1 MKESWRTTGQS
12 LAASLDGPRF
22 CGFERLQRAIFF
34 AVFMIWSSLVRAIA
48 CVCSVEFRA
57 RMLTIIRTRTLPMT
71 LSSSLSGPLVEPRV
85 IRKQYAMEMAVE
97 RTRLLYQGSLLP
109 TLFMLINGLVCAGLL
124 WSPQR
129 YLLVSIW
136 LIWLLSLVALRVIQ
150 VAAFDSAMP
159 SRQAQPIW
167 RRMFLLGSAIS
178 GLTLAA
184 AGIALVPTDSFLQ
197 QAWVFGLIG
206 AATLSAS
213 VAYAVSLPAFL
224 SFTLPCLLPAI
235 GYLFWGG
242 DEQQQGWGWLGLI
255 LLGSLSVVA
264 WQVNRLI
271 QRELMRRFQN
281 QALIE
286 HLQQAQ
292 SRSEL
297 LNQELAREIEQRRHA
312 EEELREA
319 QVGLESRVA
328 QRSRELDAANQALSK
343 SEARLALALK
353 ASELG
358 LWDWNLQTDEVH
370 HTQLKEL
377 FGIEPE
383 FVTAM
388 LSHLKPRLHPL
399 DLPPLRRALVEHLK
413 GRTEDYQIEYR
424 VRHGD
429 GHWVWIEDRGRAVE
443 RGANG
448 RVIRMVGTRRDISVS
463 KGLEEQRQLAATVFE
478 AASEGI
484 VIFDPDYALIA
495 VNQAFSRVTGY
506 QIEDL
511 LGRNVVEL
519 PCSRDARRHY
529 PAIHQALEQ
538 HGSWQGELVEARKN
552 GELYPQWLQ
561 LNVVRDIR
569 GNVSHIVGFFADL
582 SARRESEERMRYL
595 THYDELTGLANR
607 SLFRERLNE
616 AHQRVRQGGRSLAL
630 LHINLDRFKLLN
642 DSLGHEVADQMLQKM
657 ARRLVNALPE
667 ADTIARLSG
676 DEFAVLFDAY
686 GNLSSLARVATRLS
700 TKLRLPLTV
709 EGHELVVSASMGI
722 SMLPDNARE
731 ISALVSQSNM
741 AMQHAKHLGGNN
753 FQFYTDSLQASTLE
767 RLQLENHLRKA
778 IEEKQLKVFYQPKL
792 CLATG
797 RLNAAEALVRWDHP
811 TMGRVPPGDF
821 IGLAEE
827 TGLIGP
833 IGEFVLRQACWQ
845 ACEWQRQGLE
855 PIRVSVNLSVHQLR
869 QGKLVSL
876 VRQVLEETGLAP
888 HYLELELTESQLLDS
903 VEHIIATFQQLRDLG
918 VKLAIDD
925 FGTGYS
931 SLSYLKRIPV
941 DYVKIDQAFIRG
953 LGEGG
958 EDAAITR
965 AIIAMAHGLSLKV
978 VAEGVERPEQLEF
991 LKAEL
996 CDEVQGYLISRPVEA
1011 FAVAE
1016 LLRADNPFA

>member
-1 MKESWRTTGQS
+1 
-12 LAASLDGPRF
+12 
-22 CGFERLQRAIFF
+22 
-34 AVFMIWSSLVRAIA
+34 
-48 CVCSVEFRA
+48 
-57 RMLTIIRTRTLPMT
+57 MT
-71 LSSSLSGPLVEPRV
+71 LSSGPSGPFVEPRV
-85 IRKQYAMEMAVE
+85 VRKQYAMEMAVE

-109 TLFMLINGLVCAGLL
+109 TLFMLLNGLVCAWLL
-124 WSPQR
+124 WSPER
-129 YLLVSIW
+129 YWLVSVW
-136 LIWLLSLVALRVIQ
+136 MVWLLALVALRVIQ
-150 VAAFDSAMP
+150 VAAFDSAIP
-159 SRQAQPIW
+159 SRQAQPVW
-167 RRMFLLGSAIS
+167 RRMFLLGSAVS
-178 GLTLAA
+178 GLTLAC
-184 AGIALVPTDSFLQ
+184 AGIALMPTDNFLQ

-206 AATLSAS
+206 AAILSAS

-242 DEQQQGWGWLGLI
+242 DEQQRGWGWLGLI
-255 LLGSLSVVA
+255 LLVSLSVVA

-271 QRELMRRFQN
+271 QMGLLRRFQN

-292 SRSEL
+292 SRSEQLNSEL
-297 LNQELAREIEQRRHA
+297 LREVEQRRRA
-312 EEELREA
+312 EEQLREA

-328 QRSRELDAANQALSK
+328 QRSLELDAANQALSK

-353 ASELG
+353 ASQLG

-370 HTQLKEL
+370 HSHIKEL
-377 FGIEPE
+377 FGLEPE
-383 FVTAM
+383 FVRAM
-388 LSHLKPRLHPL
+388 LSHLKPLLHPE
-399 DLPPLRRALVEHLK
+399 DLPLLKRALVEHLK
-413 GRTEDYQIEYR
+413 GRTEDYLVEYR
-424 VRHGD
+424 VRHAD
-429 GHWVWIEDRGRAVE
+429 GRWVWIEDRGRAVE
-443 RGANG
+443 RGPGG
-448 RVIRMVGTRRDISVS
+448 RVLRMVGTRRDISAS
-463 KGLEEQRQLAATVFE
+463 KQQEEQCRLAAMVFE

-484 VIFDPDYALIA
+484 VILDPDYVLLA

-506 QIEDL
+506 QIEDML
-511 LGRNVVEL
+511 RRNVVDL
-519 PCSRDARRHY
+519 PCSRDARRHF
-529 PAIHQALEQ
+529 PVIHQALEQ

-561 LNVVRDIR
+561 LNVVRDTR
-569 GNVSHIVGFFADL
+569 GKVSHIVGFFADL

-607 SLFRERLNE
+607 SLFRERLRE
-616 AHQRVRQGGRSLAL
+616 AHQRMRQGGRSLAL
-630 LHINLDRFKLLN
+630 VHINLDRFKLLN
-642 DSLGHEVADQMLQKM
+642 DSLGHDIADQLLQKM

-686 GNLSSLARVATRLS
+686 GSLSSLTRVATRLS
-700 TKLRLPLTV
+700 AKLRLPITV

-722 SMLPDNARE
+722 SMLPDSARE
-731 ISALVSQSNM
+731 IPALISQSNI

-753 FQFYTDSLQASTLE
+753 FQFYTASLQASTLE
-767 RLQLENHLRKA
+767 RLQLENQLRKA
-778 IEEKQLKVFYQPKL
+778 VEEHQLKVFYQPKL

-811 TMGRVPPGDF
+811 DLGRVPPGDF

-827 TGLIGP
+827 IGLIGP

-845 ACEWQRQGLE
+845 ACEWQRQGL
-855 PIRVSVNLSVHQLR
+855 PAIRVSVNLSVHQLR

-876 VRQVLEETGLAP
+876 VRSVLEETGLAP
-888 HYLELELTESQLLDS
+888 HFLELELTESHLLDS
-903 VEHIIATFQQLRDLG
+903 VEHIVSTFQQLRDLG

-953 LGEGG
+953 LSEGG
-958 EDAAITR
+958 ADAAITR

-978 VAEGVERPEQLEF
+978 VAEGVEHPGQLAF
-991 LKAEL
+991 LKEQK
-996 CDEVQGYLISRPVEA
+996 CDEVQGYLISRPVD
-1011 FAVAE
+1011 AE
-1016 LLRADNPFA
+1016 GLAALLRAETL

>member
-1 MKESWRTTGQS
+1 
-12 LAASLDGPRF
+12 
-22 CGFERLQRAIFF
+22 
-34 AVFMIWSSLVRAIA
+34 
-48 CVCSVEFRA
+48 
-57 RMLTIIRTRTLPMT
+57 
-71 LSSSLSGPLVEPRV
+71 
-85 IRKQYAMEMAVE
+85 MEMAVE

-129 YLLVSIW
+129 YFLVSVW
-136 LIWLLSLVALRVIQ
+136 LVWLLSLVALRVIQ
-150 VAAFDSAMP
+150 VAAFDSAIP
-159 SRQAQPIW
+159 NRQAHPIW
-167 RRMFLLGSAIS
+167 RRMFLLGSGLT
-178 GLTLAA
+178 GLTLAG
-184 AGIALVPTDSFLQ
+184 AGIALVPADNFIQ

-206 AATLSAS
+206 AAALSAS

-235 GYLFWGG
+235 AYMFWGA
-242 DEQQQGWGWLGLI
+242 DEQQEGWGWFGLI
-255 LLGSLSVVA
+255 LLGALSVVA

-271 QRELMRRFQN
+271 DRGLMRRFQN
-281 QALIE
+281 QSLIE

-292 SRSEL
+292 SCSDQ
-297 LNQELAREIEQRRHA
+297 LNQKLAKEIEQRRRA
-312 EEELREA
+312 EDELREI
-319 QVGLESRVA
+319 QVDLENRVA
-328 QRSRELDAANQALSK
+328 QRSLELDAANQALSK

-370 HTQLKEL
+370 HTQILEL
-377 FGIEPE
+377 FGLEPE
-383 FVTAM
+383 QVTAI
-388 LSHLKPRLHPL
+388 LRHLKPRLHPE
-399 DLPPLRRALVEHLK
+399 DLPGLKRALVEHLK

-443 RGANG
+443 RADNG
-448 RVIRMVGTRRDISVS
+448 RVIRMVGTRRDISAS
-463 KGLEEQRQLAATVFE
+463 KSLEEQRQLAATVFE

-484 VIFDPDYALIA
+484 VIFDPNYVLIA
-495 VNQAFSRVTGY
+495 INQAFSRVTGY
-506 QIEDL
+506 DIDDMI
-511 LGRNVVEL
+511 GRNVVEL

-529 PAIHQALEQ
+529 AAIHQALEQ
-538 HGSWQGELVEARKN
+538 EGSWQGELVETRKN
-552 GELYPQWLQ
+552 GEMYPQWLQ
-561 LNVVRDIR
+561 LNAVRDTR

-607 SLFRERLNE
+607 AMFRERLSE
-616 AHQRVRQGGRSLAL
+616 AHQRVRQGGYRSLAL
-630 LHINLDRFKLLN
+630 LHINLDRFKQLN
-642 DSLGHEVADQMLQKM
+642 DSLGHEVADQLLQKM
-657 ARRLVNALPE
+657 SRRLVNALPE

-676 DEFAVLFDAY
+676 DEFAVLFNAY
-686 GNLSSLARVATRLS
+686 GNLSSLARVATRLAS
-700 TKLRLPLTV
+700 KLRVPVTID
-709 EGHELVVSASMGI
+709 GHELVVSASMGI
-722 SMLPDNARE
+722 SLLPDSARE
-731 ISALVSQSNM
+731 VSALVNQSNM
-741 AMQHAKHLGGNN
+741 AMQHAKHLGGDN

-778 IEEKQLKVFYQPKL
+778 IEDKQLKVFYQPKL

-855 PIRVSVNLSVHQLR
+855 AIRVSVNLSVHQLR

-888 HYLELELTESQLLDS
+888 HLLELELTESQLLDS

-953 LGEGG
+953 LDEGS

-965 AIIAMAHGLSLKV
+965 AIIAMAHGLKLKV
-978 VAEGVERPEQLEF
+978 VAEGVEREEQLEF
-991 LKAEL
+991 LKTER

-1011 FAVAE
+1011 ETLAGLLHAQVAS
-1016 LLRADNPFA
+1016 

>member
-1 MKESWRTTGQS
+1 
-12 LAASLDGPRF
+12 
-22 CGFERLQRAIFF
+22 
-34 AVFMIWSSLVRAIA
+34 
-48 CVCSVEFRA
+48 
-57 RMLTIIRTRTLPMT
+57 MT
-71 LSSSLSGPLVEPRV
+71 LSSDLSGPTVEPRV

-129 YLLVSIW
+129 YFLVTVW
-136 LIWLLSLVALRVIQ
+136 LVWLLSLVALRVIQ
-150 VAAFDSAMP
+150 VAAFDSAIP
-159 SRQAQPIW
+159 NRQAHPIW
-167 RRMFLLGSAIS
+167 RRMFLLGSGLT
-178 GLTLAA
+178 GLTLAG
-184 AGIALVPTDSFLQ
+184 AGIALVPADNFIQ

-206 AATLSAS
+206 AAALSAS

-235 GYLFWGG
+235 AYMFWGG
-242 DEQQQGWGWLGLI
+242 DEQQQGWGWFGLI
-255 LLGSLSVVA
+255 LLGALSVVA

-271 QRELMRRFQN
+271 DRGLMRRFQN
-281 QALIE
+281 QSLIE

-292 SRSEL
+292 NRSDQ
-297 LNQELAREIEQRRHA
+297 LNQKLAEEVEQRRRA
-312 EEELREA
+312 EDELREI
-319 QVGLESRVA
+319 QVDLENRVA
-328 QRSRELDAANQALSK
+328 QRSLELDAANQALSK

-370 HTQLKEL
+370 HTLVQEL
-377 FGIEPE
+377 FGLEPE

-388 LSHLKPRLHPL
+388 LRHLKPRLHPE
-399 DLPPLRRALVEHLK
+399 DLPALRRALVDHLK
-413 GRTEDYQIEYR
+413 GRTEDYQVEYR
-424 VRHGD
+424 VRHGN

-443 RGANG
+443 RAENG
-448 RVIRMVGTRRDISVS
+448 RVTRMVGTRRDISVS
-463 KGLEEQRQLAATVFE
+463 KALEEQQQLAATVFE

-484 VIFDPDYALIA
+484 VIFDPNYALIA
-495 VNQAFSRVTGY
+495 ANQAFSRVTGY
-506 QIEDL
+506 EIEDM

-529 PAIHQALEQ
+529 GAIHQALEQ
-538 HGSWQGELVEARKN
+538 HGSWQGELVETRKN
-552 GELYPQWLQ
+552 GEMYPQWLQ
-561 LNVVRDIR
+561 LSAVRDTR
-569 GNVSHIVGFFADL
+569 GKVSHIVGFFADL

-607 SLFRERLNE
+607 SMFRERLNE
-616 AHQRVRQGGRSLAL
+616 AHQRVRQGGYRSLAL
-630 LHINLDRFKLLN
+630 LHINLDRFKQLN
-642 DSLGHEVADQMLQKM
+642 DSLGHEVADHLLQKM
-657 ARRLVNALPE
+657 ARRLINALPE

-676 DEFAVLFDAY
+676 DEFAVLFNSY
-686 GNLSSLARVATRLS
+686 GNLSSLARVATRLAA
-700 TKLRLPLTV
+700 KLRLPVTV

-722 SMLPDNARE
+722 SLLPDNARE

-741 AMQHAKHLGGNN
+741 AMQHAKHLGGDN

-767 RLQLENHLRKA
+767 RLQLENQLRKA

-797 RLNAAEALVRWDHP
+797 KLNAAEALVRWDHP

-845 ACEWQRQGLE
+845 ACEWQRLGLE

-953 LGEGG
+953 LGEGS

-965 AIIAMAHGLSLKV
+965 AIIAMAHGLSLRV

-991 LKAEL
+991 LKAER
-996 CDEVQGYLISRPVEA
+996 CDEVQGYLVSRPVEA
-1011 FAVAE
+1011 DTMAG
-1016 LLRADNPFA
+1016 LLHAQAAGREGGVPFLSS

>member
-1 MKESWRTTGQS
+1 
-12 LAASLDGPRF
+12 
-22 CGFERLQRAIFF
+22 
-34 AVFMIWSSLVRAIA
+34 
-48 CVCSVEFRA
+48 
-57 RMLTIIRTRTLPMT
+57 MT
-71 LSSSLSGPLVEPRV
+71 LSSDLSGPAVEPRV
-85 IRKQYAMEMAVE
+85 IRKQYAMEMVVE

-109 TLFMLINGLVCAGLL
+109 TLFMLINGLVCAWLL
-124 WSPQR
+124 WSPPR
-129 YLLVSIW
+129 YVLVSVW
-136 LIWLLSLVALRVIQ
+136 LVWLLSLVALRVIQ
-150 VAAFDSAMP
+150 VAAFDSAIP
-159 SRQAQPIW
+159 HRQAHPIW
-167 RRMFLLGSAIS
+167 RRMFMLGSALT
-178 GLTLAA
+178 GLTLAG
-184 AGIALVPTDSFLQ
+184 AGIALVPADNFMQ

-206 AATLSAS
+206 AAALSAS

-242 DEQQQGWGWLGLI
+242 DEQGQGWGWFGLI
-255 LLGSLSVVA
+255 LLGALSVVA

-271 QRELMRRFQN
+271 DSGLLRRFQN

-292 SRSEL
+292 SDSDR
-297 LNQELAREIEQRRHA
+297 LNYKLAKEIDQRRRA
-312 EEELREA
+312 EDELRA
-319 QVGLESRVA
+319 IQTGLESRIA
-328 QRSRELDAANQALSK
+328 HRSLELDAANQALSK

-370 HTQLKEL
+370 HTHLQEL
-377 FGIEPE
+377 FGLEPE

-388 LSHLKPRLHPL
+388 LRHLKPRLHPD
-399 DLPPLRRALVEHLK
+399 DLPSLKRALVEHLK
-413 GRTEDYQIEYR
+413 GRSEDYQVEYR

-443 RGANG
+443 RSDNG

-463 KGLEEQRQLAATVFE
+463 KSLEVQRQLAATVFE

-484 VIFDPDYALIA
+484 VIFDPNYALIA

-506 QIEDL
+506 AVEDM
-511 LGRNVVEL
+511 LGRNVVDL

-529 PAIHQALEQ
+529 ATIHQALEQ
-538 HGSWQGELVEARKN
+538 HGTWQGELVETRKN

-561 LNVVRDIR
+561 LNTVRDTR
-569 GNVSHIVGFFADL
+569 GSVSHIVGFFADL

-607 SLFRERLNE
+607 SLFRERLGE
-616 AHQRVRQGGRSLAL
+616 AHQRVRQGGYRSLAL

-642 DSLGHEVADQMLQKM
+642 DSLGHEIADQLLQKM

-676 DEFAVLFDAY
+676 DEFAVLFNAY

-700 TKLRLPLTV
+700 TKLRLPVTV
-709 EGHELVVSASMGI
+709 EGHELVVSASIGI
-722 SMLPDNARE
+722 SMLPDTARD
-731 ISALVSQSNM
+731 ISALVSQSNI

-767 RLQLENHLRKA
+767 RWQLENQLRKA

-811 TMGRVPPGDF
+811 TLGNVPPGDF

-827 TGLIGP
+827 AGLIGP

-845 ACEWQRQGLE
+845 ACEWQRQGLA

-869 QGKLVSL
+869 QGKVVSL

-888 HYLELELTESQLLDS
+888 HNLELELTESHLLDS
-903 VEHIIATFQQLRDLG
+903 VEHIIATFQQLRNLG

-953 LGEGG
+953 LGESTV
-958 EDAAITR
+958 DAAITR

-991 LKAEL
+991 LKAER
-996 CDEVQGYLISRPVEA
+996 CDEVQGYLVSRPVEA
-1011 FAVAE
+1011 DGLLQ
-1016 LLRADNPFA
+1016 LLRADAMPL

>member
-1 MKESWRTTGQS
+1 
-12 LAASLDGPRF
+12 
-22 CGFERLQRAIFF
+22 
-34 AVFMIWSSLVRAIA
+34 MILRSD
-48 CVCSVEFRA
+48 
-57 RMLTIIRTRTLPMT
+57 
-71 LSSSLSGPLVEPRV
+71 LSGPSVEPRI

-109 TLFMLINGLVCAGLL
+109 TLFMLTNGLVCVGLL

-129 YLLVSIW
+129 YFVVSVW

-150 VAAFDSAMP
+150 VAAFDSAIP
-159 SRQAQPIW
+159 HRQAHPVW
-167 RRMFLLGSAIS
+167 RRMFMLGSAMT
-178 GLTLAA
+178 GLTLAG
-184 AGIALVPTDSFLQ
+184 AGIALVPADNFMQ

-206 AATLSAS
+206 AAALSAS

-242 DEQQQGWGWLGLI
+242 DEQEQGWGWFGLI

-271 QRELMRRFQN
+271 NQGLLRRFQN

-292 SRSEL
+292 RRSDQ
-297 LNQELAREIEQRRHA
+297 LNHELAREVDQRGRA
-312 EEELREA
+312 EDELRET
-319 QVGLESRVA
+319 QVDLENRVA
-328 QRSRELDAANQALSK
+328 QRSLELDAANQALSK

-370 HTQLKEL
+370 HTQLQEL
-377 FGIEPE
+377 FGLEPE
-383 FVTAM
+383 YVTAM
-388 LSHLKPRLHPL
+388 LSHLKPRLHPE
-399 DLPPLRRALVEHLK
+399 DLPSLRRALVEHLK
-413 GRTEDYQIEYR
+413 GRSEDYQIEYR
-424 VRHGD
+424 VRHSD

-443 RGANG
+443 RSENG
-448 RVIRMVGTRRDISVS
+448 RVIRMVGTRRDISAS
-463 KGLEEQRQLAATVFE
+463 KGQEEQRQLAAMVFE

-484 VIFDPDYALIA
+484 VILDPGYALIA
-495 VNQAFSRVTGY
+495 ANQAFSRVTGY
-506 QIEDL
+506 EIDDM

-529 PAIHQALEQ
+529 VAIRQALEQ
-538 HGSWQGELVEARKN
+538 HGSWQGELVETRKN

-561 LNVVRDIR
+561 LNVVRDSR
-569 GNVSHIVGFFADL
+569 GKVSHIVGFFADL

-595 THYDELTGLANR
+595 AHYDELTGLANR
-607 SLFRERLNE
+607 SLFRERLHE
-616 AHQRVRQGGRSLAL
+616 AHQRVRQGGRRSLAL
-630 LHINLDRFKLLN
+630 LHVNLDRFKLLN
-642 DSLGHEVADQMLQKM
+642 DSLGHEIADQLLQKM

-686 GNLSSLARVATRLS
+686 GNLSSLARMATRLS
-700 TKLRLPLTV
+700 AKLCLPITV
-709 EGHELVVSASMGI
+709 DGHELVMSASMGI
-722 SMLPDNARE
+722 SLLPDTARE

-767 RLQLENHLRKA
+767 RLQLENQLRKA
-778 IEEKQLKVFYQPKL
+778 IEDKQLKVFYQPKL

-797 RLNAAEALVRWDHP
+797 RLNAAEALVRWHHP
-811 TMGRVPPGDF
+811 TLGQVPPGDF

-827 TGLIGP
+827 TGLIGA

-845 ACEWQRQGLE
+845 ACEWQRQGLQ

-888 HYLELELTESQLLDS
+888 HNLELELTESQLLDS

-953 LGEGG
+953 LGESS

-991 LKAEL
+991 LKAEG

-1011 FAVAE
+1011 ANLVE
-1016 LLRADNPFA
+1016 LLRRDADPL

>member
-1 MKESWRTTGQS
+1 
-12 LAASLDGPRF
+12 
-22 CGFERLQRAIFF
+22 
-34 AVFMIWSSLVRAIA
+34 
-48 CVCSVEFRA
+48 
-57 RMLTIIRTRTLPMT
+57 MT
-71 LSSSLSGPLVEPRV
+71 LSFDLSGPSVEPRV
-85 IRKQYAMEMAVE
+85 IRKRYAMEMAVE

-129 YLLVSIW
+129 YFLVSVW
-136 LIWLLSLVALRVIQ
+136 LVWLLSLVALRVIQ
-150 VAAFDSAMP
+150 VAAFDSAIP
-159 SRQAQPIW
+159 NRQAHPIW
-167 RRMFLLGSAIS
+167 RRMFLLGSGLT
-178 GLTLAA
+178 GLTLAG
-184 AGIALVPTDSFLQ
+184 AGIALVPADNFIQ

-206 AATLSAS
+206 AAALSAS

-235 GYLFWGG
+235 AYMFWGG
-242 DEQQQGWGWLGLI
+242 EEQGHGWGWFGLI
-255 LLGSLSVVA
+255 LLGALSVVA

-271 QRELMRRFQN
+271 DRGLLRRFQN

-286 HLQQAQ
+286 HLQQVQ
-292 SRSEL
+292 NCSDQ
-297 LNQELAREIEQRRHA
+297 LNQELTREIDQRRRA
-312 EEELREA
+312 EDELREI
-319 QVGLESRVA
+319 QVDLESRVA
-328 QRSRELDAANQALSK
+328 QRSLELDAANQALSK

-370 HTQLKEL
+370 HTQIQEL
-377 FGIEPE
+377 FGLEPE
-383 FVTAM
+383 QVTAI
-388 LSHLKPRLHPL
+388 LRHLKPRLHPD
-399 DLPPLRRALVEHLK
+399 DLPALKRALVEHLK

-443 RGANG
+443 RADNG
-448 RVIRMVGTRRDISVS
+448 RVIRMVGTRRDISAS
-463 KGLEEQRQLAATVFE
+463 KAQEEQRQLAATVFE

-484 VIFDPDYALIA
+484 VIFDPGYALIA

-506 QIEDL
+506 EIEEM

-529 PAIHQALEQ
+529 GAIHQALEQ
-538 HGSWQGELVEARKN
+538 HGSWQGELVETRKN
-552 GELYPQWLQ
+552 GEMYPQWLQ
-561 LNVVRDIR
+561 LNAVRDLR
-569 GNVSHIVGFFADL
+569 GNVSHIVGFFSDL

-595 THYDELTGLANR
+595 THHDELTGLANR
-607 SLFRERLNE
+607 SMFRERLGE
-616 AHQRVRQGGRSLAL
+616 AHQRVRQGGYRSLAL
-630 LHINLDRFKLLN
+630 LHINLDRFKQLN
-642 DSLGHEVADQMLQKM
+642 DSLGHEVADQLLRKM

-676 DEFAVLFDAY
+676 DEFAVLFNAY
-686 GNLSSLARVATRLS
+686 GNLSSLARVATRLAA
-700 TKLRLPLTV
+700 KLRLPVTV

-722 SMLPDNARE
+722 SLLPDNARE
-731 ISALVSQSNM
+731 ISALVNQANM

-753 FQFYTDSLQASTLE
+753 FQFYTDSLQTSTLE

-778 IEEKQLKVFYQPKL
+778 VEDKQLKVFYQPKL

-797 RLNAAEALVRWDHP
+797 KLNAAEALVRWDHP

-845 ACEWQRQGLE
+845 ACEWQRLGLE
-855 PIRVSVNLSVHQLR
+855 AIRVSVNLSVHQLR

-888 HYLELELTESQLLDS
+888 QYLELELTESQLLDS
-903 VEHIIATFQQLRDLG
+903 VEHIIATFRQLRDLG

-953 LGEGG
+953 LGEGTP
-958 EDAAITR
+958 DAAITR
-965 AIIAMAHGLSLKV
+965 AIIAMAHGLKLKV

-991 LKAEL
+991 LKTER

-1011 FAVAE
+1011 EVLAGLLQAQVAS
-1016 LLRADNPFA
+1016 

>member
-1 MKESWRTTGQS
+1 
-12 LAASLDGPRF
+12 
-22 CGFERLQRAIFF
+22 
-34 AVFMIWSSLVRAIA
+34 
-48 CVCSVEFRA
+48 
-57 RMLTIIRTRTLPMT
+57 MT
-71 LSSSLSGPLVEPRV
+71 LSSDLSGPPVDPRV

-109 TLFMLINGLVCAGLL
+109 TLFMLTNGLVCAGLL

-129 YLLVSIW
+129 YFLVTVW
-136 LIWLLSLVALRVIQ
+136 LVWLLSLVALRVIQ
-150 VAAFDSAMP
+150 VAAFDSAIP
-159 SRQAQPIW
+159 NRQAHPIW
-167 RRMFLLGSAIS
+167 WRMFLLGSGLT
-178 GLTLAA
+178 GLTLAG
-184 AGIALVPTDSFLQ
+184 AGIALVPADNFIQ

-206 AATLSAS
+206 AAALSAS

-235 GYLFWGG
+235 AYMFWGQ
-242 DEQQQGWGWLGLI
+242 EQGWGWFGLI
-255 LLGSLSVVA
+255 LLGALSVVA

-271 QRELMRRFQN
+271 DRGLLQRFQN

-292 SRSEL
+292 HCSDQ
-297 LNQELAREIEQRRHA
+297 LNQKLAREIDQRRRA
-312 EEELREA
+312 EAELREI
-319 QVGLESRVA
+319 QTDLEGRVA
-328 QRSRELDAANQALSK
+328 QRSLELDAANQALSK

-370 HTQLKEL
+370 HTHIQEL
-377 FGIEPE
+377 FGLEPE
-383 FVTAM
+383 YVTAM
-388 LSHLKPRLHPL
+388 LRHLKPRLHPD
-399 DLPPLRRALVEHLK
+399 DLPALRKALVEHLK
-413 GRTEDYQIEYR
+413 GRTDDYQIEYR
-424 VRHGD
+424 VRHSA

-443 RGANG
+443 RAENG

-463 KGLEEQRQLAATVFE
+463 KALEEQQQLAATVFE

-484 VIFDPDYALIA
+484 VIFDPNYSLIA

-506 QIEDL
+506 EIEDM

-529 PAIHQALEQ
+529 ADIHQALEQ
-538 HGSWQGELVEARKN
+538 HGSWQGELVETRKN
-552 GELYPQWLQ
+552 GEMYPQWLQ
-561 LNVVRDIR
+561 LSTVRDGR
-569 GNVSHIVGFFADL
+569 GKVSHIVGFFADL

-607 SLFRERLNE
+607 SMFRERLSE
-616 AHQRVRQGGRSLAL
+616 AHQRVRQGSHRNLAL
-630 LHINLDRFKLLN
+630 LHINLDRFKQLN
-642 DSLGHEVADQMLQKM
+642 DSLGHEVADQLLQKI

-676 DEFAVLFDAY
+676 DEFAVLFNAY
-686 GNLSSLARVATRLS
+686 GNLSSLARVATRLA
-700 TKLRLPLTV
+700 TKLRLPVTV

-722 SMLPDNARE
+722 SLLPDNARE

-767 RLQLENHLRKA
+767 RLQLENQLRKA
-778 IEEKQLKVFYQPKL
+778 VDEKQLKVFYQPKL

-797 RLNAAEALVRWDHP
+797 KLKAAEALVRWDHP

-845 ACEWQRQGLE
+845 ACEWQRMGLE

-888 HYLELELTESQLLDS
+888 HFLELELTESQLLDS

-953 LGEGG
+953 LGEGT

-978 VAEGVERPEQLEF
+978 VAEGVERREQLEF
-991 LKAEL
+991 LKQEQ
-996 CDEVQGYLISRPVEA
+996 CDEVQGYLISRPIEA
-1011 FAVAE
+1011 DGLAG
-1016 LLRADNPFA
+1016 LLCEQKHGLGTRPAGPF

>member
-1 MKESWRTTGQS
+1 
-12 LAASLDGPRF
+12 
-22 CGFERLQRAIFF
+22 
-34 AVFMIWSSLVRAIA
+34 
-48 CVCSVEFRA
+48 
-57 RMLTIIRTRTLPMT
+57 MT
-71 LSSSLSGPLVEPRV
+71 LRSDLSGPFLEPKV
-85 IRKQYAMEMAVE
+85 IRQHYAMEMAVE

-109 TLFMLINGLVCAGLL
+109 TLFMLLNGLVCAWLL
-124 WSPQR
+124 WSPER
-129 YLLVSIW
+129 YWLVSVW
-136 LIWLLSLVALRVIQ
+136 LIWLLALVALRVIQ

-159 SRQAQPIW
+159 GRQAQPVW
-167 RRMFLLGSAIS
+167 RRMFLLGSAFS
-178 GLTLAA
+178 GLTLAC

-206 AATLSAS
+206 AAILSAS

-224 SFTLPCLLPAI
+224 SFALPCLLPAI
-235 GYLFWGG
+235 GFLFWGG
-242 DEQQQGWGWLGLI
+242 DEQQRGWGWLGLI
-255 LLGSLSVVA
+255 LLVALSVVA

-271 QRELMRRFQN
+271 HRGLLRRFQN

-292 SRSEL
+292 LRSDQ
-297 LNQELAREIEQRRHA
+297 LNSELAREVQQRSRA
-312 EEELREA
+312 EDELREA
-319 QVGLESRVA
+319 QVGLEGRVT
-328 QRSRELDAANQALSK
+328 QRSLELDAANSALVK

-358 LWDWNLQTDEVH
+358 LWDWDLQTDEVH
-370 HTQLKEL
+370 HTQVKEL
-377 FGIEPE
+377 FGLEPAY
-383 FVTAM
+383 VTAM
-388 LSHLKPRLHPL
+388 LGHLKPRLHPE
-399 DLPPLRRALVEHLK
+399 DLPLLKRALIEHLK
-413 GRTEDYQIEYR
+413 GRSEDYQVEYR
-424 VRHGD
+424 VRHAE
-429 GHWVWIEDRGRAVE
+429 GHWVWVEDRGRAVE
-443 RGANG
+443 RAASG
-448 RVIRMVGTRRDISVS
+448 RVIRMVGTRRDISTG
-463 KGLEEQRQLAATVFE
+463 KELEEQRSLAATVFE

-484 VIFDPDYALIA
+484 VILDPDYALIA
-495 VNQAFSRVTGY
+495 ANQAFSQVTGY
-506 QIEDL
+506 QIDDM
-511 LGRNVVEL
+511 LGRNLVEL

-529 PAIHQALEQ
+529 AQIRQALEQ
-538 HGSWQGELVEARKN
+538 QGRWQGELVEARKN

-561 LNVVRDIR
+561 LNVVRDKR
-569 GNVSHIVGFFADL
+569 GTVSHLVGFFADL

-607 SLFRERLNE
+607 SLFRERLAE
-616 AHQRVRQGGRSLAL
+616 AQVRVRQGGRSLAL
-630 LHINLDRFKLLN
+630 MHINLDRFKLLN
-642 DSLGHEVADQMLQKM
+642 DSLGHDVADQMLQKM

-686 GNLSSLARVATRLS
+686 GNLSSLTRVATRLLS
-700 TKLRLPLTV
+700 KLRLPLTV
-709 EGHELVVSASMGI
+709 DGHELVVSASMGI
-722 SMLPDNARE
+722 SLLPDSARE
-731 ISALVSQSNM
+731 ISALISQSNM
-741 AMQHAKHLGGNN
+741 AMHYAKHLGGNN
-753 FQFYTDSLQASTLE
+753 FQFYTHSLQASTLE
-767 RLQLENHLRKA
+767 RLQLENQLRKA
-778 IEEKQLKVFYQPKL
+778 LEERQLKVFYQPKL
-792 CLATG
+792 CLASG

-811 TMGRVPPGDF
+811 SMGRVPPGDF

-855 PIRVSVNLSVHQLR
+855 PIRVSVNLSVYQLR

-903 VEHIIATFQQLRDLG
+903 VEHIISTFQQLRDLG

-953 LGEGG
+953 LTAGSA
-958 EDAAITR
+958 DAAITR

-978 VAEGVERPEQLEF
+978 VAEGVEHPEQLAF
-991 LKAEL
+991 LKAEQ

-1011 FAVAE
+1011 DDVAT
-1016 LLRADNPFA
+1016 LLRAQGVL

>member
-1 MKESWRTTGQS
+1 
-12 LAASLDGPRF
+12 
-22 CGFERLQRAIFF
+22 
-34 AVFMIWSSLVRAIA
+34 
-48 CVCSVEFRA
+48 
-57 RMLTIIRTRTLPMT
+57 MT
-71 LSSSLSGPLVEPRV
+71 LSPSLSGPSVEPRV

-129 YLLVSIW
+129 YFLVSIW

-159 SRQAQPIW
+159 SRQAQPVW
-167 RRMFLLGSAIS
+167 RRMFLLGSAMT
-178 GLTLAA
+178 GLTLAG

-271 QRELMRRFQN
+271 QHGLMRRFQN

-292 SRSEL
+292 SRSEQ
-297 LNQELAREIEQRRHA
+297 LNQELAREIEQRRYA

-388 LSHLKPRLHPL
+388 LSHLKPRLHPQ

-529 PAIHQALEQ
+529 SVIHQALEQ
-538 HGSWQGELVEARKN
+538 QGSWQGELVEARKN

-561 LNVVRDIR
+561 LNVVRDSR

-607 SLFRERLNE
+607 SLFRERLHE

-642 DSLGHEVADQMLQKM
+642 DSLGHEVADQMLQKI

-767 RLQLENHLRKA
+767 RLQLENQLRKA
-778 IEEKQLKVFYQPKL
+778 IEDKQLKVFYQPKL

-811 TMGRVPPGDF
+811 TMGQVPPGDF

-827 TGLIGP
+827 VGLIGA

-888 HYLELELTESQLLDS
+888 RYLELELTESQLLDS

-978 VAEGVERPEQLEF
+978 VAEGVETAEQLAF
-991 LKAEL
+991 LEAES

-1011 FAVAE
+1011 FKLAS
-1016 LLRADNPFA
+1016 LLRGERPE